1 MASVLGSVSDLLM
14 GDQSAYDKKAMNAI
28 NENKKLWQDMPD
40 LALDE
45 ITPENYQWQGDL
57 NLEGI
62 SGVPDVGYQDIG
74 TNNWEFQN
82 DPALRERQMNSLGAL
97 DEIVEG
103 GGFTLADKANL
114 SKIQNDAAQGDRG
127 RRDAIM
133 QSMQAR
139 GMGGSGMEL
148 LAQLQSSQ
156 AATDRTSQAGMDQAG
171 MAQQRALDAIMNQG
185 AMAGSLRS
193 QDFGENAQR
202 AQALDAISKFNAQ
215 NRLNNNQFNA
225 NKNLNTQQFNA
236 GVGNQ
241 AATANW
247 QGKQGIANQ
256 NTEAA
261 NQAQM
266 HNKFAIPT
274 TKYDAKTQKIG
285 GISAANQGIA
295 QAQTA
300 AGDRDAN
307 KNAAIL
313 SGVATIAGGAMAGP
327 VGAAVANQAVSSDK
341 RGKEDIEELSSE
353 EIRDFL
359 KAVNPKKYRYKNP
372 DTPTTAPGE
381 RAGFM
386 LQDVQDTELGNM
398 ITEKLPDQSLAYD
411 KDNLQGVMLAA
422 LSDLEDRKAD
432 K

>member
-1 MASVLGSVSDLLM
+1 MALLNNPITDLLM
-14 GDQSAYDKKAMNAI
+14 GDQSEYDDAAMAAI
-28 NENKKLWQDMPD
+28 NQNKKLWGDLQD
-40 LALDE
+40 LNLE
-45 ITPENYQWQGDL
+45 ELTPEQYSWLGDL

-62 SGVPDVGYQDIG
+62 SGVPDVGYQG
-74 TNNWEFQN
+74 VNNDSWTFEN
-82 DPALRERQMNSLGAL
+82 DPALREKQMSSLSAL

-114 SKIQNDAAQGDRG
+114 SRVQNEAAQGDRG

-133 QSMQAR
+133 QNMQSR

-185 AMAGSLRS
+185 AMAGGIRS

-202 AQALDAISKFNAQ
+202 AQASDRLKMFNAD
-215 NRLNNNQFNA
+215 NMLR
-225 NKNLNTQQFNA
+225 KDMYNTDNELGKQQFNA

-247 QGKQGIANQ
+247 QGKQGMSNQ
-256 NTEAA
+256 NVDTR
-261 NQAQM
+261 NQAQT
-266 HNKFAIPT
+266 HNKFTIPT
-274 TKYDAKTQKIG
+274 TQYDAKTQKISG
-285 GISAANQGIA
+285 MAGANQGIA

-300 AGDRDAN
+300 AGDRDAQ
-307 KNAAIL
+307 KHGAVIGGL
-313 SGVATIAGGAMAGP
+313 ATIGGGAL
-327 VGAAVANQAVSSDK
+327 AASDERK
-341 RGKEDIEELSSE
+341 KEDIEELSSE

-359 KAVNPKKYRYKNP
+359 KAVNPKKYKYKNP

-386 LQDVQDTELGNM
+386 LQDVQGTELGNM

-422 LSDLEDRKAD
+422 LSDLENRKAD